1 MGQEVAFIVL
11 ITLSVMIFF
20 QLLITKAE
28 VRKNLD
34 SIQDDLIALRKK
46 IECD

>member
-11 ITLSVMIFF
+11 ITLSVMIFS

-28 VRKNLD
+28 IRKRLD
-34 SIQDDLIALRKK
+34 AIQDDIISVRKK
-46 IECD
+46 LEI

>member
-34 SIQDDLIALRKK
+34 AIQDDLIALRKK

>member
-1 MGQEVAFIVL
+1 MREEVAIIIL

-28 VRKNLD
+28 TRKRLD
-34 SIQDDLIALRKK
+34 AIQDDLITLRKK
-46 IECD
+46 LDI